1 MDIKQNVATNIARFR
16 KYKKLTQAELATK
29 LNYSD
34 KAVSKWERGES
45 LPDVSVLYEIA
56 RFFGTTVDKLIS
68 EPTEEIPIKLVLSN
82 KKRSILCVIATCLVW
97 LFALI
102 AYCLPTI
109 IETSILTKTWI
120 AFIYALPLS
129 FFILCIM
136 FSVWKKSLS
145 NLIILSLLIWTI
157 ILSIYL
163 SFLVFDSLYPRLWL
177 IFLIGLPLQLLIVLL
192 YTYKRVK

>member
-16 KYKKLTQAELATK
+16 KYKKLTQEELATK

-45 LPDVSVLYEIA
+45 LPDVSILYEIA
-56 RFFGTTVDKLIS
+56 KFFGTTVDKLIS
-68 EPTEEIPIKLVLSN
+68 EPTEEIPMKLALSN
-82 KKRSILCVIATCLVW
+82 KKRTVLCVIASCLVW
-97 LFALI
+97 LI
-102 AYCLPTI
+102 AIIGYCLPSI
-109 IETSILTKTWI
+109 IETTTLTKSWI
-120 AFIYALPLS
+120 AFIYALPIT

-145 NLIILSLLIWTI
+145 NLIILSLLIWTV

-163 SFLVFDSLYPRLWL
+163 SFLVFGSLYPRLWL
-177 IFLIGLPLQLLIVLL
+177 IFLIGVPLQLLVVLL
-192 YTYKRVK
+192 YTYKKVR